1 MKLLK
6 QLYWYGVLTYSIFLL
21 FLIPLIYNIN
31 IYYNKK
37 HHKENK
43 VKETP
48 YVLDEVKEHVDKPTK
63 VEKSKVVYNKPV
75 KVENPPVVKTDDT
88 LTPENDTIKK

>member
-6 QLYWYGVLTYSIFLL
+6 QLYWYGVMIHSVFLL

-31 IYYNKK
+31 IYYDKK
-37 HHKENK
+37 HYKEIK

-48 YVLDEVKEHVDKPTK
+48 YVLDEVEKYVDTPTK
-63 VEKSKVVYNKPV
+63 VEEPKVVYTKPV

>member
-6 QLYWYGVLTYSIFLL
+6 QLYWYGVLIHSIFLL

-31 IYYNKK
+31 IYYDKK
-37 HHKENK
+37 HYKENK

-48 YVLDEVKEHVDKPTK
+48 YVLDEVKEHIDTPSKFEEP
-63 VEKSKVVYNKPV
+63 KVVYNKPV
-75 KVENPPVVKTDDT
+75 KVENTNVIKTVDT
-88 LTPENDTIKK
+88 LTPKNDTIKK